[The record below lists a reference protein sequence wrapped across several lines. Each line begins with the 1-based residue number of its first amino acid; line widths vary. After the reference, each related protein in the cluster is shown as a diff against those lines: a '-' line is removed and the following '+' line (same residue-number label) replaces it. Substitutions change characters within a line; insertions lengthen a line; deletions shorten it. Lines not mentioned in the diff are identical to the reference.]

1 MLIDPYV
8 SDKLRELEAELAR
21 RRSGPQNPAP
31 RPVVGALAGAAGR
44 ALRRMGEG
52 LESWANPSAQE
63 GEAALVLATRQS
75 LHYSS
80 ESLRDPARTRRRWR
94 TPFR

>member
-52 LESWANPSAQE
+52 LESWANPPAPE
-63 GEAALVLATRQS
+63 GDGAWVLASRRS
-75 LHYSS
+75 LGYPFSS
-80 ESLRDPARTRRRWR
+80 RREHR
-94 TPFR
+94 